1 MAPTGRDG
9 EPFDPFDLPFDGP
22 RATDRWQEP
31 QRPHE
36 VTTGTQ
42 RAFDGR
48 LLHVRVDAVR
58 LPSGAMSAREIVEHP
73 GSAVVLPLTAER
85 EVLMIRQYRH
95 AFGRYLLELPA
106 GLVDPGEDAIAT
118 AGRELIEET
127 GYAATALR
135 HLTTVLASPGYTQ
148 ERSALVLATGCHAVA
163 HAADEDE
170 PIDVLR
176 VPLADLGALLE
187 PGNTAIENAQAML
200 GVMWLLRLD
209 ALGELDAGIAE
220 LETP

>member
-1 MAPTGRDG
+1 MAPTGKEG
-9 EPFDPFDLPFDGP
+9 EPAFDPFAIALDGP

-31 QRPHE
+31 ARPHE
-36 VTTGTQ
+36 VTIGT
-42 RAFDGR
+42 RRGFDGK
-48 LLHVRVDAVR
+48 LLHVRVDEVR
-58 LPSGAMSAREIVEHP
+58 MPSGSISGREIVEHP
-73 GSAVVLPLTAER
+73 GSAVVLPVTADR

-106 GLVDPGEDAIAT
+106 GLIDPGEHAVET

-127 GYAATALR
+127 GHAAGALR

-148 ERSALVLATGCHAVA
+148 ERSALVLATGCHPVP

-170 PIDVLR
+170 PIDVLK
-176 VPLADLGALLE
+176 VPLASLGDLLV

-200 GVMWLLRLD
+200 GVLWLLRLD
-209 ALGELDAGIAE
+209 ALGAL
-220 LETP
+220 